1 MMSLLDLVGIGVA
14 YAAPETAGQAQPG
27 ALAGLTSTLPMLIGF
42 GFIFYFLIIRPQ
54 SKRAKEHRDLLA
66 GVSQGDEVVTAGG
79 LLGTVFKVS
88 EDIVVIQIAENVN
101 INIKKSAIAAIL
113 PKGTIETAPSK

>member
-14 YAAPETAGQAQPG
+14 YAAPEAAGQAQPG

-54 SKRAKEHRDLLA
+54 SKRAKEQRDLLA

-79 LLGTVFKVS
+79 MLGKVFKVS

-113 PKGTIETAPSK
+113 PKGTIEAAPSK

>member
-14 YAAPETAGQAQPG
+14 YAAGDAASPAQPG
-27 ALAGLTSTLPMLIGF
+27 ILAGLTSTLPMLIGF

-79 LLGTVFKVS
+79 MLGKVFKVG
-88 EDIVVIQIAENVN
+88 EDIVVVEIANNVN
-101 INIKKSAIAAIL
+101 ISIKKSAIAAIL
-113 PKGTIETAPSK
+113 